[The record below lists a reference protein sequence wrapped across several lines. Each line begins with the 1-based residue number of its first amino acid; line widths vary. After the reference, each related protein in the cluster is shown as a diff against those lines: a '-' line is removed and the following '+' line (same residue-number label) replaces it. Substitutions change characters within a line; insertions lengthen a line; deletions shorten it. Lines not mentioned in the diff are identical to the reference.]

1 MEWIVNKALKES
13 GRLKTKERWNIEI
26 TNALNAITDHS
37 KLTRLLQQVVDG
49 AKFLIYRTDDLQRF
63 PVVDA
68 ATQSYIKLEDLETI
82 ENIFDL
88 LNT

>member
-1 MEWIVNKALKES
+1 MDCKQSAQREWKIKNK
-13 GRLKTKERWNIEI
+13 KERWNIEI

-49 AKFLIYRTDDLQRF
+49 AKFSIYRTDDLQRF